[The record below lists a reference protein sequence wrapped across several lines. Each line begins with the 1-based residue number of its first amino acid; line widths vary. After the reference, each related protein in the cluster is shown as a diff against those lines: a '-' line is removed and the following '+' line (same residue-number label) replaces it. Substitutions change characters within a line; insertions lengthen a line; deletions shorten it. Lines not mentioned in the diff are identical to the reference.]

1 MENLE
6 TNIKRFI
13 KEAEKKGKNKISIN
27 RHRLINDISG
37 GEWSM
42 VGGAFCCIPYI
53 TCGRKYYNQTE
64 KNLLIR
70 EKEILNKFRD
80 QGYNVTNCF
89 GNIKIKW

>member
-1 MENLE
+1 MKQISKDLS
-6 TNIKRFI
+6 KKLKK
-13 KEAEKKGKNKISIN
+13 KEKIN

-89 GNIKIKW
+89 GKIKIKW